1 MQVKV
6 LTLTERQEGYGAEIL
21 AELCGKGLR
30 AEIDIR
36 NEKLG
41 YKIRQAQ
48 LERIPYMLVVGDR
61 EAADRTV
68 APRARSGEQ
77 LAAVS
82 TEAFAARVLAEA
94 EPPVS

>member
-1 MQVKV
+1 VKV
-6 LTLTERQEGYGAEIL
+6 LTLTERQEAYGAEIL
-21 AELCGKGLR
+21 AELRGKGLR
-30 AEIDIR
+30 AELDIR

-48 LERIPYMLVVGDR
+48 LEKIPYMLVVGDR
-61 EAADRTV
+61 EATDRKV

-77 LAAVS
+77 LAATS
-82 TEAFAARVLAEA
+82 IEEFAVRVLAEA